1 MLWFCINS
9 NVRLVYEF
17 VMGAVANAQ
26 LSLLGLFLCS
36 GLWRKQAK
44 LVFLGLD
51 NAGKTTLLH
60 MLKDDRMGAP
70 VPTQHPSK
78 RGKAQH
84 RMTTGVCYLGKCCI
98 NIKEFRVIPGTS

>member
-1 MLWFCINS
+1 MFWFCINT
-9 NVRLVYEF
+9 NVRLVSDF
-17 VMGAVANAQ
+17 VIGAVANVFVVM
-26 LSLLGLFLCS
+26 FLCL

-78 RGKAQH
+78 RGESAVS
-84 RMTTGVCYLGKCCI
+84 R
-98 NIKEFRVIPGTS
+98 